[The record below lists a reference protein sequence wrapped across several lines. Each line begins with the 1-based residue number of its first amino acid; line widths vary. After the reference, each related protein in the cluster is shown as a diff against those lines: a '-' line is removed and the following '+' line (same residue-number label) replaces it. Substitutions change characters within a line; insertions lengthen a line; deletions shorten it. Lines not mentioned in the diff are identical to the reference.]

1 MNVGEALI
9 IVRQKINDYD
19 EVGLSDEELLHY
31 INEAAQYVSQ
41 YLASSNSPL
50 MVKEQTLTAQ
60 TNVLPANFLKTCG
73 TFPIKITGNVIELLD
88 DPPLKIRYTAGVDR
102 VSYVDDMPFQHE
114 ALNQFI
120 VKLATIYALN
130 QEELDVSQDKAL
142 LGELQASIA
151 SAIGAAVVAAQ

>member
-1 MNVGEALI
+1 MVH
-9 IVRQKINDYD
+9 
-19 EVGLSDEELLHY
+19 EEMLT
-31 INEAAQYVSQ
+31 SQ
-41 YLASSNSPL
+41 
-50 MVKEQTLTAQ
+50 TT
-60 TNVLPANFLKTCG
+60 VLPENFLKTCG
-73 TFPIKITGNVIELLD
+73 TFPIKITGNTIELLD
-88 DPPLKIRYTAGVDR
+88 EPPLKIRYTAGISR
-102 VSYVDDMPFQHE
+102 VSYVDDMPFTHE